1 MVERVH
7 LAVVKQGVQEEQEVK
22 VEAELQEAQEVQQIQ
37 DNKIMALPDL
47 LEQEEMEAV
56 VLAVVL
62 AATNVLV
69 IMPD

>member
-7 LAVVKQGVQEEQEVK
+7 LAVVKQGEQGEQEVK
-22 VEAELQEAQEVQQIQ
+22 VEAERQVVQEAQQIQ
-37 DNKIMALPDL
+37 ANRTMALPDL
-47 LEQEEMEAV
+47 LELEETEAV
-56 VLAVVL
+56 VLVVVL

>member
-7 LAVVKQGVQEEQEVK
+7 LAVVKQGVLEEQEVK
-22 VEAELQEAQEVQQIQ
+22 VEAERQEAQEARQIQ

-47 LEQEEMEAV
+47 WEQEEMEAV